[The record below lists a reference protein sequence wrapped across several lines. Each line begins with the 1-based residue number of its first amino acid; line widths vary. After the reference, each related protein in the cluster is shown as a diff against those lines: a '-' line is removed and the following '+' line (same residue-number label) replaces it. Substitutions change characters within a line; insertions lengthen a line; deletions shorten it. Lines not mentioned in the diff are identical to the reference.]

1 MADGQQNRFPGVR
14 SCAHLGGAGGH
25 ARGWEGRRVSTEG
38 WEGDGLYRGV
48 ERGWGLS
55 GVAFHAHLETQ
66 MADGQQNRFPGVRS
80 CAHLGGAGGHA
91 RGWEG
96 RRVSTEG
103 WEGDGLY
110 RGVERGWGL
119 SGVAFHAH
127 LETQMADRQQNRFP
141 GVRSFA
147 HLGGA
152 GGHTEGW
159 EGRWAI
165 PRGWE
170 GRWAYTE
177 GVRRAVG
184 YTEGVGRA
192 RCLYEGREGR
202 WAIPRGREGRWAIP
216 RGGKGEVPLHR
227 ERGVARVHR
236 CVGRRC

>member
-14 SCAHLGGAGGH
+14 SFAHLGGAGGH
-25 ARGWEGRRVSTEG
+25 T
-38 WEGDGLYRGV
+38 
-48 ERGWGLS
+48 
-55 GVAFHAHLETQ
+55 
-66 MADGQQNRFPGVRS
+66 
-80 CAHLGGAGGHA
+80 

-152 GGHTEGW
+152 GGHT
-159 EGRWAI
+159 
-165 PRGWE
+165 RGWE
-170 GRWAYTE
+170 GRCVSTRGEKGGGLYRGVGRARWLYR

-184 YTEGVGRA
+184 YTEGW
-192 RCLYEGREGR
+192 EGRG
-202 WAIPRGREGRWAIP
+202 ASAQREGCSKGPQVRGEAVLKSLWKNLE
-216 RGGKGEVPLHR
+216 RGGIKWKNIPNFVTKR
-227 ERGVARVHR
+227 ERR
-236 CVGRRC
+236 

>member
-1 MADGQQNRFPGVR
+1 MWLYRGVERGWGLPGVAFHAHLETQMADGQQNRFPGVR
-14 SCAHLGGAGGH
+14 SFAHLGGAGGH
-25 ARGWEGRRVSTEG
+25 TRGWEGRRVSTEG
-38 WEGDGLYRGV
+38 WEGDGLYRGA
-48 ERGWGLS
+48 ERGRGLS

-80 CAHLGGAGGHA
+80 FAHLGGAGGHT
-91 RGWEG
+91 R
-96 RRVSTEG
+96 G

-119 SGVAFHAH
+119 SGVTFHAH
-127 LETQMADRQQNRFP
+127 LETQMADGQQNRFP

-152 GGHTEGW
+152 GGHTRGWEGRWASTEGW

-165 PRGWE
+165 PRGGKSE
-170 GRWAYTE
+170 
-177 GVRRAVG
+177 V
-184 YTEGVGRA
+184 
-192 RCLYEGREGR
+192 
-202 WAIPRGREGRWAIP
+202 AIPRGWEGDVSL
-216 RGGKGEVPLHR
+216 RGGWKGDVPLHR